1 MPKRPKE
8 PSALEI
14 KRLGMGV
21 HAIGRVA
28 GLALQVTGS
37 DAKSWL
43 LRVRVGDKRREI
55 GLGPY
60 PEVSFAKARD
70 GTAEAKEMIRDGIDP
85 IEQRK
90 VARSVLIAEQKTRSS
105 NVEIV

>member
-1 MPKRPKE
+1 M
-8 PSALEI
+8 
-14 KRLGMGV
+14 
-21 HAIGRVA
+21 
-28 GLALQVTGS
+28 ALQVTGS

-85 IEQRK
+85 IEQHK